1 MRPTLNQRN
10 GHQNGAH
17 FRNISGQCNM
27 DDSLS
32 KNVTLHLPTCQSSQ
46 DAVLQHPLLIVGD
59 VELLHWNTIDICNPT
74 NAPPPLLPYPNLPI
88 KQRWHPAT
96 VTYLFDASSL
106 STGTLFTFAI
116 SVVWC
121 TLVMKCKS
129 SSSTCIIRWRQS
141 KPLAIN
147 CTW

>member
-1 MRPTLNQRN
+1 VRPTLNQRN

-74 NAPPPLLPYPNLPI
+74 NAPPSSLTPTCLSSRDGILQQSPTCLT
-88 KQRWHPAT
+88 HPASPLEHCSHLQS
-96 VTYLFDASSL
+96 VSFGAPL
-106 STGTLFTFAI
+106 S
-116 SVVWC
+116 
-121 TLVMKCKS
+121 
-129 SSSTCIIRWRQS
+129 
-141 KPLAIN
+141 
-147 CTW
+147 